1 MENSLVAQ
9 APTTDPV
16 GDSDPAL
23 DAALRDVFDII
34 LHKHGLRSN
43 QILMLSSEL
52 HRLGTHKLVE
62 EHILKERRRQVTV
75 PDDS

>member
-1 MENSLVAQ
+1 MKANTVSESAGSGST
-9 APTTDPV
+9 ADT
-16 GDSDPAL
+16 DPAL
-23 DAALRDVFDII
+23 DAALRDVLDVI
-34 LHKHGLRSN
+34 LKRYALRSN
-43 QILMLSSEL
+43 HILMLSSEL